1 MESNLAQR
9 STIEVLDTSDV
20 FITTTLESSGL
31 IVPKEV
37 PVPPA
42 HNA

>member
-1 MESNLAQR
+1 LHKEAQLR
-9 STIEVLDTSDV
+9 REVLDTSDV